1 MNQTMYMALRVMIR
15 ILDEVAYSHQK
26 INSLGTDASFNID
39 ENSAY
44 NTLKYFRKVQ
54 QVSALDMSFNSTNSS
69 VKLCIWLRE
78 KR

>member
-1 MNQTMYMALRVMIR
+1 MKQTIYMATRDTLR

-26 INSLGTDASFNID
+26 INILGID
-39 ENSAY
+39 QNSVY
-44 NTLKYFRKVQ
+44 NTLKYFTKVQ
-54 QVSALDMSFNSTNSS
+54 QVSALVMSFNSTNSS